1 MGQNDPA
8 LPVFPHEQ
16 SHVLVTTGLM
26 GTVGCAG
33 WEGWAVVCSA
43 LSVETS
49 PDRFAANIPLKSN
62 ESSDVESVDP
72 SILLRMSCRS
82 TAPRMN
88 IMLHSKSRRLTTSKI
103 TNAKMAMTRPSKKAP
118 AALAPDFDAADIK
131 GKIRQNAAIEVV
143 ENTYRNFVMLSMNRW
158 SKLKNL
164 VSGFVLS
171 AFLLANLMNSTIAA
185 AMAAIPKMGA
195 MMSTAVDIP

>member
-1 MGQNDPA
+1 MPPSQLQLYLQPMPDTKDYSNLFRAVALLMSRSRLRRLASYGRGCPHLGQNDPA

-43 LSVETS
+43 LSVETLLER
-49 PDRFAANIPLKSN
+49 RFAANIPLKSN

-103 TNAKMAMTRPSKKAP
+103 TNAKTAMTR
-118 AALAPDFDAADIK
+118 LGYLLWRLI
-131 GKIRQNAAIEVV
+131 
-143 ENTYRNFVMLSMNRW
+143 SMQR
-158 SKLKNL
+158 
-164 VSGFVLS
+164 
-171 AFLLANLMNSTIAA
+171 T
-185 AMAAIPKMGA
+185 
-195 MMSTAVDIP
+195 